1 MKVQGVILDW
11 AGTAVD
17 YGCFAPVA
25 VFVEVFAKRGITLTA
40 EEARGPMGM
49 LKRDHLRELC
59 RLESVA
65 EQWKAAFG
73 RAPEE
78 ADVDSLYAD
87 FELMLFGILKQYA
100 TPIPGA
106 IELVAR
112 LRSQGIKVGST
123 TGYTTEMME
132 IVSAEAKKQG
142 YAPDGLVTPDEM
154 PAGRPYPWM
163 IHENAIRLGIYPMK
177 HIVKVGD
184 TISDIR
190 EGLNAGTWTVGILKG
205 SSELGMTEAE
215 VNACDPAALQRKLEE
230 IGQRYRSEGAHYV
243 IDSIGA
249 LDPVIEDIN
258 RRLAAG
264 DSPCSAAA
272 ATKG

>member
-1 MKVQGVILDW
+1 MTVQGVILDW

-59 RLESVA
+59 RLNSVA

-87 FELMLFGILKQYA
+87 FELMLFSILKQYA

-132 IVSAEAKKQG
+132 IVAAEAKKQG

-154 PAGRPYPWM
+154 SAGRPYPWM
-163 IHENAIRLGIYPMK
+163 IYENAIRLSIYPMK

-205 SSELGMTEAE
+205 SSELGMSEAE
-215 VNACDPAALQRKLEE
+215 VNACDPADLQRKLEE
-230 IGQRYRSEGAHYV
+230 IGRRYRSEGAHYV

-249 LDPVIEDIN
+249 LDPVIADIN

-264 DSPCSAAA
+264 ESPCST
-272 ATKG
+272 ATALKG

>member
-1 MKVQGVILDW
+1 MTVQGVILDW

-25 VFVEVFAKRGITLTA
+25 VFVEVFAKRGIALTA

-59 RLESVA
+59 RLNSVA

-73 RAPEE
+73 RTPEE

-100 TPIPGA
+100 TPIRGA

-132 IVSAEAKKQG
+132 IVAAEAKKQG

-154 PAGRPYPWM
+154 SAGRPYPWM
-163 IHENAIRLGIYPMK
+163 IYENAIRLGIYPMK

-215 VNACDPAALQRKLEE
+215 VNACDPAVLQRKLEE
-230 IGQRYRSEGAHYV
+230 IGRRYRSEGAHYV

-249 LDPVIEDIN
+249 LDPVIADIN

-264 DSPCSAAA
+264 ESPCSTAAA
-272 ATKG
+272 LKG

>member
-1 MKVQGVILDW
+1 MTVQGVILDW

-40 EEARGPMGM
+40 KEARGPMGM

-59 RLESVA
+59 RLDSVA

-87 FELMLFGILKQYA
+87 FELMLFSILKQYA

-132 IVSAEAKKQG
+132 IVAAEAKKQG

-163 IHENAIRLGIYPMK
+163 IYENAIRLGIYPMK

-190 EGLNAGTWTVGILKG
+190 EGLNAETWTVGILKG
-205 SSELGMTEAE
+205 SSELGMSEAE
-215 VNACDPAALQRKLEE
+215 VNACDPADLQRKLEE
-230 IGQRYRSEGAHYV
+230 IEQRYRSEGAHYV

-249 LDPVIEDIN
+249 LDPVIADIN

-264 DSPCSAAA
+264 ESPCSKAAA
-272 ATKG
+272 LKG